1 MYSQIKIKS
10 VRNVGSGPYHW
21 KQAETNGISKEHYNH
36 SEGKKERKSG
46 IGRRERRRNKASKKE
61 EEKERKGGR
70 NLNNLWTQIF
80 TIYS

>member
-10 VRNVGSGPYHW
+10 VRNGGSGPYHW

-46 IGRRERRRNKASKKE
+46 IGRRET
-61 EEKERKGGR
+61 ERKDI
-70 NLNNLWTQIF
+70 L
-80 TIYS
+80 IYMIDPRCGMAETNTKL

>member
-21 KQAETNGISKEHYNH
+21 KQAETNGISKEHSNH

-61 EEKERKGGR
+61 EEKERKKKKKEREGG
-70 NLNNLWTQIF
+70 I
-80 TIYS
+80 